1 VDLSP
6 RTVTP
11 AVPPAARRRRRRL
24 GPAVFL
30 AFLLIAGAV
39 ILFQF
44 LSSASEFFCNA
55 DEVGHKTGCEVGK
68 SFRLQGTVQPGYNRA
83 AQPLVFDLAYG
94 AATVRVTLVDG
105 TAPSGIFCAG
115 IPAVVEGHSTGAT
128 TFSATNILVK
138 HTEQYEAANPGRVKD
153 CGP

>member
-6 RTVTP
+6 RTVTSP
-11 AVPPAARRRRRRL
+11 VPPAARRRRRRL

-30 AFLLIAGAV
+30 ALLLIAGAV

-55 DEVGHKTGCEVGK
+55 NEVGHKTGCEVGS
-68 SFRLQGTVQPGYNRA
+68 SFRLQGTVQPGYNRGE
-83 AQPLVFDLAYG
+83 QPLTFDLAYG
-94 AATVRVTLVDG
+94 AATVRVTYDG